1 MKKKNSIEKIKRNTL
16 TFYAKH
22 KSVLKAISAIAA
34 YILIPEIAM
43 WPIKVFVVN
52 NNVFPYIARVIYL
65 LLVDVLLAS
74 TLLYIYVDEIMVMF
88 ADIKKNNKKYFDE
101 YFKYWL
107 IAMALMIISNLIISM
122 FVKSEPA
129 NQQAII
135 DMFKRNPIYIF
146 MSAVIFAPIIEELV
160 YRFSFRKLFKNDWVF
175 IIVSGLIFGFAH
187 LGAADNLVNELVF
200 LIPYSIPGFMFSYV
214 LVKSKN
220 IFVPMGLHFMHNGLL
235 IAIQFLALIFM

>member
-34 YILIPEIAM
+34 YILVPEIAM

-88 ADIKKNNKKYFDE
+88 ADIKKNNKKYFE
-101 YFKYWL
+101 YNVQQNPELTKVIETYEK
-107 IAMALMIISNLIISM
+107 IEKKKNISN
-122 FVKSEPA
+122 
-129 NQQAII
+129 
-135 DMFKRNPIYIF
+135 
-146 MSAVIFAPIIEELV
+146 
-160 YRFSFRKLFKNDWVF
+160 RF
-175 IIVSGLIFGFAH
+175 
-187 LGAADNLVNELVF
+187 
-200 LIPYSIPGFMFSYV
+200 
-214 LVKSKN
+214 KSKLSD
-220 IFVPMGLHFMHNGLL
+220 IFKTNFNVHENKSKK
-235 IAIQFLALIFM
+235 